1 MNESVQ
7 HTCFDANDID
17 RQFVCR
23 ILLGKVMAVCLVH
36 AITGSTFALGVEI
49 SQSCLCVRY
58 IIYIPNN
65 IVEIAHENG
74 VLLKKVC

>member
-17 RQFVCR
+17 GQFVCR
-23 ILLGKVMAVCLVH
+23 ILLCKVMAVCLVH
-36 AITGSTFALGVEI
+36 AITGTTFALAVEI